1 MSSTKSNCT
10 HAGTSQNRFTDQK
23 TKPNEPKRISYRS
36 AFLVRN
42 QTKQI
47 ESYKL
52 LIMTVEKIK
61 LKKTYYNDF
70 RGRKSTR
77 HKTSKIIIDTPENFT
92 SLTIE
97 QEEKIIKFFET
108 L

>member
-1 MSSTKSNCT
+1 
-10 HAGTSQNRFTDQK
+10 
-23 TKPNEPKRISYRS
+23 
-36 AFLVRN
+36 
-42 QTKQI
+42 
-47 ESYKL
+47 
-52 LIMTVEKIK
+52 MTVEKIK